1 MYGADTIKQMLQ
13 NYGNGTGLLA
23 VFLCCVI
30 WILGQGKEN
39 ERNDSMSNINEM
51 LTDCDLDEVRRIEK
65 MVALF
70 LNK

>member
-39 ERNDSMSNINEM
+39 ERKYLIFYS
-51 LTDCDLDEVRRIEK
+51 
-65 MVALF
+65 
-70 LNK
+70 